1 MKLVSWNVNGIR
13 SAVSKGLGAFLE
25 KELPDVLAVQ
35 ETKLHE
41 ALKSEHLARLGY
53 AQYINPAEK
62 KGYSGTSIFTRAEPI
77 SVSNGIGDRRFDSE
91 GRVQIAEFRKFF
103 LLNCYFPNAQRDLAR
118 LDYKLEF
125 DSMFLDFAKGLD
137 RKKPLVICG
146 DFNVAHQEIDIAR
159 PRENRGN
166 AGFTDEER
174 AWMSKLLSEGFA
186 DSFRKLHPDT
196 VKYSWWSYIAN
207 ARRRNIGWRID
218 YFVVSDRLMPKVLGS
233 DILTEVRG
241 SDHAPIVLTIN

>member
-25 KELPDVLAVQ
+25 KEPPDVLAVQ

-41 ALKSEHLARLGY
+41 ALESEKLDSLGY
-53 AQYINPAEK
+53 TQYINPAEK

-91 GRVQIAEFRKFF
+91 GRVQTAEFREFF

-125 DSMFLDFAKGLD
+125 DAKFLDFAKGLD

-166 AGFTDEER
+166 AGFTDQER
-174 AWMSKLLSEGFA
+174 KWMDRLLAEGFF
-186 DSFRKLHPDT
+186 DSFRKLHSDT

>member
-25 KELPDVLAVQ
+25 KEPPDVLAVQ

-41 ALKSEHLARLGY
+41 ALESEKLDSLGY
-53 AQYINPAEK
+53 TQYINPAEK

-91 GRVQIAEFRKFF
+91 GRVQTAEFREFF

-125 DSMFLDFAKGLD
+125 DAKFLDFAKGLD

-186 DSFRKLHPDT
+186 DSFRKLHHDT

-218 YFVVSDRLMPKVLGS
+218 YFVVSDRLMPNVLGS

>member
-13 SAVSKGLGAFLE
+13 SAASKGLGTFLE
-25 KELPDVLAVQ
+25 KESPDVLAVQ

-41 ALKSEHLARLGY
+41 ALKSEHIERLGY
-53 AQYINPAEK
+53 TQYINPAEK

-77 SVSNGIGDRRFDSE
+77 SVSEGIGDRKFDSE
-91 GRVQIAEFRKFF
+91 GRVQLAEFDGFF

-125 DSMFLDFAKGLD
+125 DSKFLDFARRLD
-137 RKKPLVICG
+137 KLKPIVMCG

-166 AGFTDEER
+166 AGFTDQER
-174 AWMSKLLSEGFA
+174 EWMDKLLAEGFV
-186 DSFRKLHPDT
+186 DSFRKLHNDA

-207 ARRRNIGWRID
+207 ARKRNIGWRID
-218 YFVVSDRLMPKVLGS
+218 YFVVSGRLMPRVLES
-233 DILTEVRG
+233 DILTEVKG
-241 SDHAPIVLTIN
+241 SDHAPIILSIK